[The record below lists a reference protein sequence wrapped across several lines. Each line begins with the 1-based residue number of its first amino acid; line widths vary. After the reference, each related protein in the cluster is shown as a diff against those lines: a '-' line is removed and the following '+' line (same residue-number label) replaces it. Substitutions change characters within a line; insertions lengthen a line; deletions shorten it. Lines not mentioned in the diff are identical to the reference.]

1 MSSIHIIAQAAGT
14 PAAAETSIPA
24 APTAPAAA
32 TPPPT
37 QGTPGT
43 TQPADN
49 KPAAPAPSG
58 YQQYSGL
65 ITFALLAV
73 VFYMLLIRPQRKAQ
87 KEQQAR
93 INALQTGDQVVTNA
107 GLHGA
112 IRKVG
117 ETTVDVEIAPGVI
130 VTLEKAAIVNVKK

>member
-1 MSSIHIIAQAAGT
+1 MSSIHIIAQATGT
-14 PAAAETSIPA
+14 PAATET
-24 APTAPAAA
+24 TASATPAAA

-37 QGTPGT
+37 QGTPTT

-49 KPAAPAPSG
+49 KPNAPAAQG
-58 YQQYSGL
+58 GFEQYSGL
-65 ITFALLAV
+65 ITFALIAII
-73 VFYMLLIRPQRKAQ
+73 FYMLLIRPQRKAQ

-117 ETTVDVEIAPGVI
+117 DTTVDVEIAPGVV